1 MEKQVMGIPQ
11 SGHVLAGRVANGVGV
26 QRDSGFR
33 RTKLFAVPSNSV
45 SVTHA
50 NEFSFPHRP

>member
-1 MEKQVMGIPQ
+1 MGIPQ

-33 RTKLFAVPSNSV
+33 RTKLFSVPSNSV